1 MIKGIIS
8 RRASQRIPFQAEI
21 TIQFYV
27 ENSEPVVAQTTNI
40 SLEGLRFFVP
50 KGLIKLA
57 PEDSIELVF
66 NIGDSQIEVKGEVC
80 YFANAFDNEHKPV
93 VYYGIKFTELSAE
106 TWKTINDYCTAKLAA
121 GDSASEF
128 STSVKAAQKQ
138 PEKDTELTTSIDSI
152 DFGLSES
159 DSATGDQTNSDEL
172 LIDSVFELQPEGS
185 QEPNVSNTETTNSF
199 TDIQI
204 DSIFEL
210 QQSGGSDSDVSLSNT
225 ISNSGDIQIDSIFDL
240 EQPAS
245 EPIASTVEH
254 VIPFEF
260 LSSSLNPV
268 SDINK
273 QTPESVLPDPVP
285 LEPLNGSISPD
296 IKSTIEPVPES
307 VLPDPVP
314 LEPLNGSISPD
325 IKSTIEPVPESVLPD
340 PVPLDPFINPVETPS
355 TSDSKPEPVIDV
367 GNPFRSLSQEIIDK
381 LIDSMSSN
389 QNNSKS
395 PTADNAGEDHVQTKD
410 NKVDNINNNEVV
422 DIVSDEPVI
431 QNIETEPVNPIE
443 ETKEKVTTEPV
454 PVNNEPVQEFE
465 PINLE
470 ANLNDLSIDQSELN
484 SLLEQAVT
492 DQIAPDESPEV
503 SQSEI
508 NSLFESNNI
517 SNISTETEPKKPVTP
532 PVHDSN
538 QPVESKVDKV
548 DKVDKVEKVDKVD
561 KINQVEP
568 VKEPLPA
575 SPSPDIV
582 IDTSKIP
589 NFARGSSTV
598 PMDQK
603 MIDQLI
609 EKLVPK
615 NKPSQQAPV
624 NTSNE
629 PETFSV
635 KLETLNGD
643 IINCKIVRLYFGGI
657 IIESPQRILENSPYK
672 ISISS
677 NTTEI
682 NNITG
687 ICSMCE
693 QIDSNNYK
701 AEFFFKGLSNSNMD
715 MEILKSIIAKLQ
727 NK

>member
-273 QTPESVLPDPVP
+273 QT
-285 LEPLNGSISPD
+285 
-296 IKSTIEPVPES
+296 PES